1 MNAHGQLQQHS
12 PYHHQRQPSDNSLD
26 ASANM
31 QSPNGNGAMPMP
43 VGGSMQRPPP
53 YQTTPGDMS
62 MLGAARSPPKN
73 KSESEMGAGA
83 AGGKRGR
90 GGLSKRADT
99 SHVPCK
105 FYLQGQCQAGRMC
118 PFSHDLESTTR
129 PAPCKYFAKGHC
141 KFGTKCALLH
151 ITPDGMV
158 MNSKRYSQPPH
169 YAQVPNPA
177 PYAQQPPPGLLSMQA
192 LEQRPNGEMSSEDM
206 AQYQYAARNGYDM
219 PQFDYTSASPKFGSP
234 PQNDRFG
241 YGSSPHQKGL
251 SVLDAPLPNSF
262 DSNGVS
268 MAARLGPFAA
278 SVPSRFGIESPPS
291 SLPRKSQLGNTALQD
306 LHHSAFGDR
315 GNLDS
320 VLAGSSP
327 PSGGDEPLSFPK
339 RPLHSNRLRTSR
351 PMISSS
357 VGTGLPTKS
366 FEYSDDE
373 DDGETD
379 TDREEDLLP
388 ASLHDLIPGSR
399 NRRES
404 RQAEDPASFL
414 AAQRRTLSTTA
425 TPGDSKSGS
434 PSFSSSP
441 SRYSSMFAPQRSN
454 SSDFVGSPLRN
465 SGFGALPGPPQSQRP
480 SLAPEHSLNP
490 SVSSPPR
497 QASMSMLT
505 QELQRT
511 NLNAA
516 RVASSSSIPTVG
528 SGSFGST
535 IPTSTSATAPGASR
549 NATATSNKRLS
560 IDRAL
565 SGISVGRERIDE
577 EQELFD
583 MDEISGKSDVSGLGV
598 IGSPRGAK

>member
-1 MNAHGQLQQHS
+1 
-12 PYHHQRQPSDNSLD
+12 
-26 ASANM
+26 M
-31 QSPNGNGAMPMP
+31 QSPGGTGALPMP
-43 VGGSMQRPPP
+43 VNQRPPS
-53 YQTTPGDMS
+53 YQMTQADMG
-62 MLGAARSPPKN
+62 LLEAARSPPRNKN
-73 KSESEMGAGA
+73 ESSETGTASG
-83 AGGKRGR
+83 GGKKGR
-90 GGLSKRADT
+90 NGLSKRADT

-151 ITPDGMV
+151 ITPDGIV
-158 MNSKRYSQPPH
+158 MNNKRYSQPPQ
-169 YAQVPNPA
+169 YAPPPGA
-177 PYAQQPPPGLLSMQA
+177 YGQPPPGLLSMQA
-192 LEQRPNGEMSSEDM
+192 LEQRPNGEVQEDLLHSH
-206 AQYQYAARNGYDM
+206 YHYKNIYDV
-219 PQFDYTSASPKFGSP
+219 PQFDYTTASPKFGSS
-234 PQNDRFG
+234 PQTNDRLAF
-241 YGSSPHQKGL
+241 GSSPHQKGL

-268 MAARLGPFAA
+268 MAQRGGPMAA
-278 SVPSRFGIESPPS
+278 SVPSRFGFESPPS
-291 SLPRKSQLGNTALQD
+291 SLPRKAFGNSALQD
-306 LHHSAFGDR
+306 LHHSAFGGR

-339 RPLHSNRLRTSR
+339 RPLHSTSLRTSR
-351 PMISSS
+351 PMFSSS

-399 NRRES
+399 SRRES
-404 RQAEDPASFL
+404 RQAENPASFL
-414 AAQRRTLSTTA
+414 AAQRRTLSNTA

-441 SRYSSMFAPQRSN
+441 SRYTSMFAPQRNN

-465 SGFGALPGPPQSQRP
+465 SGFGALPGPAQSQRP
-480 SLAPEHSLNP
+480 SLAGEHTLSPGL
-490 SVSSPPR
+490 SSPPR

-516 RVASSSSIPTVG
+516 RAASSSSIPTIG
-528 SGSFGST
+528 SGSLTNAMSGS
-535 IPTSTSATAPGASR
+535 PSAIAPGAQRAPTS
-549 NATATSNKRLS
+549 TSNKRLS
-560 IDRAL
+560 IDRAM
-565 SGISVGRERIDE
+565 SSVSIGRERIDE

-583 MDEISGKSDVSGLGV
+583 MEEITGRSDGIGPGI
-598 IGSPRGAK
+598 IGSPRGAR

>member
-1 MNAHGQLQQHS
+1 
-12 PYHHQRQPSDNSLD
+12 
-26 ASANM
+26 M
-31 QSPNGNGAMPMP
+31 QSPGGNGAIPMP
-43 VGGSMQRPPP
+43 VGQRPPP
-53 YQTTPGDMS
+53 YQMTPADMG
-62 MLGAARSPPKN
+62 MLGAARSPPRAKN
-73 KSESEMGAGA
+73 ESDMGAGTG
-83 AGGKRGR
+83 GGKKGR
-90 GGLSKRADT
+90 SGMSKRADT

-151 ITPDGMV
+151 ITPDGV
-158 MNSKRYSQPPH
+158 VVNNKRYSQPPQ
-169 YAQVPNPA
+169 YAPPPGA
-177 PYAQQPPPGLLSMQA
+177 YGQPPPGLLSMQA
-192 LEQRPNGEMSSEDM
+192 LEQRPNGEMQQEDM
-206 AQYQYAARNGYDM
+206 SHYQYVYGRNGNEV
-219 PQFDYTSASPKFGSP
+219 PQFDYTSASPKFGSS
-234 PQNDRFG
+234 PQNNDRLAF
-241 YGSSPHQKGL
+241 GSSPHQKGL

-262 DSNGVS
+262 DSNG
-268 MAARLGPFAA
+268 GPMAA
-278 SVPSRFGIESPPS
+278 SVPSRFGFESPPS
-291 SLPRKSQLGNTALQD
+291 SLPRKTFGNSVLQD
-306 LHHSAFGDR
+306 LHHSAFGGR

-339 RPLHSNRLRTSR
+339 RALHSHSLRTSR
-351 PMISSS
+351 PMFSSS

-399 NRRES
+399 SRRES
-404 RQAEDPASFL
+404 RQADNPASFL

-441 SRYSSMFAPQRSN
+441 SRYTSMFAPQRSN

-465 SGFGALPGPPQSQRP
+465 TGGFGALPGPPQSQRP
-480 SLAPEHSLNP
+480 SLAPEHALSPGL
-490 SVSSPPR
+490 SSPPR

-516 RVASSSSIPTVG
+516 RAASSSSIPTIG
-528 SGSFGST
+528 SGSLTNAMSG
-535 IPTSTSATAPGASR
+535 STSAAAPGAPRAQTS
-549 NATATSNKRLS
+549 TSNKRLS

-565 SGISVGRERIDE
+565 SSVSIGRERIDE

-583 MDEISGKSDVSGLGV
+583 MDEISGRSDGIGPGI
-598 IGSPRGAK
+598 IGSPRGAR

>member
-1 MNAHGQLQQHS
+1 M
-12 PYHHQRQPSDNSLD
+12 
-26 ASANM
+26 
-31 QSPNGNGAMPMP
+31 
-43 VGGSMQRPPP
+43 
-53 YQTTPGDMS
+53 
-62 MLGAARSPPKN
+62 
-73 KSESEMGAGA
+73 
-83 AGGKRGR
+83 
-90 GGLSKRADT
+90 SKRADT

-151 ITPDGMV
+151 ITPDGV
-158 MNSKRYSQPPH
+158 VVNNKRYSQPPQ
-169 YAQVPNPA
+169 YAPPPGA
-177 PYAQQPPPGLLSMQA
+177 YGQPPPGLLSMQA
-192 LEQRPNGEMSSEDM
+192 LEQRPNGEMQQDDM
-206 AQYQYAARNGYDM
+206 SHYQYVYGRNGNDV
-219 PQFDYTSASPKFGSP
+219 PQFDYTSASPKFGSS
-234 PQNDRFG
+234 PQNNDRLAF
-241 YGSSPHQKGL
+241 GSSPHQKGL

-268 MAARLGPFAA
+268 MAQRGGPMAA
-278 SVPSRFGIESPPS
+278 SVPSRFGFESPPS
-291 SLPRKSQLGNTALQD
+291 SLPRKTFGNSVLQD
-306 LHHSAFGDR
+306 LHHSAFGGR

-339 RPLHSNRLRTSR
+339 RPLHSHSLRTSR
-351 PMISSS
+351 PMFSSS

-399 NRRES
+399 SRRES
-404 RQAEDPASFL
+404 RQADNPASFL

-441 SRYSSMFAPQRSN
+441 SRYTSMFAPQRSN

-465 SGFGALPGPPQSQRP
+465 TGGFGALPGPPQSQRP
-480 SLAPEHSLNP
+480 SLAPEHALSPGL
-490 SVSSPPR
+490 SSPPR

-516 RVASSSSIPTVG
+516 RAASSSSIPTIG
-528 SGSFGST
+528 SGSLTNAMSG
-535 IPTSTSATAPGASR
+535 STSAAVPRAQTS
-549 NATATSNKRLS
+549 TSNKRLS

-565 SGISVGRERIDE
+565 SSVSIGRERIDE

-583 MDEISGKSDVSGLGV
+583 MDEISGRSDGIGPGI
-598 IGSPRGAK
+598 IGSPRGAR